1 MHLVSFVHNT
11 TALWGVQKDDA
22 VYSAASLAPTLDAW
36 IQSGGASLD
45 VLRTLVEG
53 DKTPRFLIQDVRLT
67 APLQNP
73 RKIVAIGLNYYDHC
87 RETGHPIPSYPIAF
101 AKFPSSIIGPG
112 DSIRWRTDLTRM
124 VDWEVE
130 LAIVMGRAA
139 RRVTE
144 DKALDAVLGY
154 TVANDVSAREIQ
166 HGDGQ
171 WVRGKSL
178 DTFCPLGPV
187 LVTADEIP
195 DPQILDLRCLV
206 NGTPMQDSN
215 TREMIF
221 CVDYL
226 VSFLSQAFTLLPGD
240 IILSG
245 TPHGVG
251 AARNPKVFLGDGDV
265 VECEIEGIGRLRNV
279 CAIEE

>member
-36 IQSGGASLD
+36 LQNGDASLD

-53 DKTPRFLIQDVRLT
+53 ERAPRFALQDVRLT

-87 RETGHPIPSYPIAF
+87 CETGHPIPRYPIAF

-112 DSIRWRTDLTRM
+112 ELIRWRTDFTRM

-139 RRVTE
+139 RRVAE
-144 DKALDAVLGY
+144 DKALEAVLGY

-178 DTFCPLGPV
+178 DTFCPLGPAI
-187 LVTADEIP
+187 VTTDEIP
-195 DPQILDLRCLV
+195 DPQNLALCCRV
-206 NGTPMQDSN
+206 NGVSMQNSN

-221 CVDYL
+221 CVAHL
-226 VSFLSQAFTLLPGD
+226 IWFLSQAFTLLPGD
-240 IILSG
+240 LILTG

-251 AARNPKVFLGDGDV
+251 AARNPQVFLGDGDV

>member
-1 MHLVSFVHNT
+1 MHLVSFVHNGES
-11 TALWGVQKDDA
+11 LWGVQKGEQI
-22 VYSAASLAPTLDAW
+22 YSATALAPTLDAW
-36 IQSGGASLD
+36 IQRGEASLD
-45 VLRTLVEG
+45 ALQALIDGG
-53 DKTPRFLIQDVRLT
+53 DAPTFPLTDVRLA

-87 RETGHPIPSYPIAF
+87 RETGYPIPRYPIAF

-112 DSIRWRTDLTRM
+112 DPIRWRTDLTQM

-130 LAIVMGRAA
+130 LAIVMGKAA
-139 RRVTE
+139 RRVAE
-144 DKALDAVLGY
+144 KEALATVLGY

-178 DTFCPLGPV
+178 DTFCPLGPAI
-187 LVTADEIP
+187 VTADEIP
-195 DPQILDLRCLV
+195 DPQNLALCCRV
-206 NGTPMQDSN
+206 NGVPMQDST

-221 CVDYL
+221 GVAHL
-226 VSFLSQAFTLLPGD
+226 ISFLSQAFTLLPGD
-240 IILSG
+240 LILTG

-251 AARNPKVFLGDGDV
+251 AARNPQVFLGNGDV

-279 CAIEE
+279 CSVEP